1 MKPNKQ
7 AHGLREQIGGCQRW
21 GVGEQNEW
29 KESQD
34 TVQTSRY
41 KISHGV

>member
-1 MKPNKQ
+1 MKPNNQ

-21 GVGEQNEW
+21 GVGGQNEW